1 MRPFYGACRPLAL
14 TVAIP
19 LYVGVFR
26 LKWADIY
33 EYLIVIG
40 PPSPLHMHVT
50 PLHSNIPRLDDI
62 ARDLSKALGRV
73 NVSSRVWPMIHDH
86 LVIPI
91 ILRDGELFATN
102 HVIGKLETDKKFPG
116 YGRALAVVEMIRTGL
131 DLVQSDRL
139 PLKLNSDLPV
149 LLMTSD
155 ESGCGIEDKFDEFG
169 YPRVAWYV
177 PSSAK
182 YGQDWD
188 WCETIGVPTYE
199 TWKSFKKYES
209 ASSWDMQLQNQ
220 AKQYPWSSKINKAV
234 WRGGTTSD
242 PIYKQTNSFLTKL
255 EEIPRGKLVQKSI
268 LHPSLIDAAFTKFNQ
283 EYKGREQ
290 ELNHTTILKE
300 IMPFNDQMKFKAI
313 IDIDGNTWS
322 SRFPKLLCTNSVVIK
337 VCVYIYISFLCVSTL
352 MNDLSSLTFW
362 YASLD

>member
-1 MRPFYGACRPLAL
+1 MSSFSGACRPLAL
-14 TVAIP
+14 TVAI
-19 LYVGVFR
+19 LLCVGVLR
-26 LKWADIY
+26 LKWADMYI
-33 EYLIVIG
+33 YLIR
-40 PPSPLHMHVT
+40 PPPPLHMHVI
-50 PLHSNIPRLDDI
+50 PLHSNIPRLGDI
-62 ARDLSKALGRV
+62 AHDLSKALGPV

-102 HVIGKLETDKKFPG
+102 HVIGKMETDKKFPG
-116 YGRALAVVEMIRTGL
+116 YGRTLAVVEMIRTGL

-155 ESGCGIEDKFDEFG
+155 ESGCGIEEKFDEFG

-177 PSSAK
+177 PSSEK
-182 YGQDWD
+182 YGQDW

-220 AKQYPWSSKINKAV
+220 SKQYPWSSKINKAV

-242 PIYKQTNSFLTKL
+242 PIYKQTNSLLTKL
-255 EEIPRGKLVQKSI
+255 DEIPRGKLVQKSI

-283 EYKGREQ
+283 EYKGREK
-290 ELNHTTILKE
+290 ELQHTTILKE

-337 VCVYIYISFLCVSTL
+337 VCVYIYISCLCVSTL
-352 MNDLSSLTFW
+352 MNGLPSLTFW